1 MKKTVRLAAL
11 LLALMLLCACGDTAA
26 DTDDGADT
34 LTVPT
39 AEGMTALTL
48 YDGAVTLRLVR
59 GEEEQWQWGDQPDFP
74 LDQTAVAAI
83 LTLPETIAA
92 SEALTDSDDLSLYGL
107 EDPQK
112 YITATVGGA
121 DTTCYIGAQATDG
134 RWYALLPDDTVRLV
148 PEEVGTLLTSG
159 IYSLAV
165 LPEVP
170 TLTAENINT
179 VTIHNGEAEVITIIT
194 DEDGKRTFRRRD
206 VTAETAT
213 LMEELSTLAITACVD
228 YEPATGAA
236 AVCGLDAP
244 AATLAVTYITDVG
257 QEATFTVTIGGDTGD
272 GGYYVTVDEDDTI
285 YRVEGTCL
293 GAVLTLAAEGL

>member
-11 LLALMLLCACGDTAA
+11 LLALMLLCACGDTSA
-26 DTDDGADT
+26 DTDEGGDV

-48 YDGAVTLRLVR
+48 HDGEVTLRLVR

-83 LTLPETIAA
+83 LTLPETIAT
-92 SEALTDSDDLSLYGL
+92 SDALTDSDDLSLYGL

-112 YITATVGGA
+112 YITATVGGE
-121 DTTCYIGAQATDG
+121 DSTCYIGTQATDG
-134 RWYALLPDDTVRLV
+134 RWYALLPDNTVRLV

-170 TLTAENINT
+170 TLTAENILT
-179 VTIHNGEAEVITIIT
+179 VTVLSGEDILTIVT
-194 DEDGKRTFRRRD
+194 DSEGKRMSRSRD
-206 VTAETAT
+206 VTAQTAT
-213 LMEELSTLAITACVD
+213 LIEELSTLAITACVD

-244 AATLAVTYITDVG
+244 AATLAVIYTTDVG
-257 QEATFTVTIGGDTGD
+257 QEATFLMTVGGDTGD
-272 GGYYVTVDEDDTI
+272 GGYYVTVGEDDTI
-285 YRVEGTCL
+285 YRVEETCL

>member
-1 MKKTVRLAAL
+1 MKKTMRLAAL

-26 DTDDGADT
+26 DTDGGEDV

-48 YDGAVTLRLVR
+48 HDGEVTLRLVR

-83 LTLPETIAA
+83 LTLPETIAT
-92 SEALTDSDDLSLYGL
+92 SDALTDSDDLSLYGL

-112 YITATVGGA
+112 YITATVGGE
-121 DTTCYIGAQATDG
+121 DSTCYIGTQATDG
-134 RWYALLPDDTVRLV
+134 RWYALLPDNTVRLV

-170 TLTAENINT
+170 TLTAENILSVT
-179 VTIHNGEAEVITIIT
+179 VLSGEDILTIVT
-194 DEDGKRTFRRRD
+194 DSEGKRMFRSRD
-206 VTAETAT
+206 VTAQTAT
-213 LMEELSTLAITACVD
+213 LIEELSTLAITACVD

-244 AATLAVTYITDVG
+244 TATLTVTYTTDVG
-257 QEATFTVTIGGDTGD
+257 QEAVFVMNIGGDTGD
-272 GGYYVTVDEDDTI
+272 GGYYVTIGEDDTI
-285 YRVEGTCL
+285 YRVEEACL